1 MQNTEVN
8 ETVQW
13 LCVPMHSRAI
23 NRDCAQSL
31 RIDLD
36 IVESNAHVE

>member
-1 MQNTEVN
+1 MQSTGVN